1 MLVATFN
8 VNSIRARLP
17 TVLAWLEEHRPD
29 VLALQETKV
38 RDEDFPRAEFEKA
51 GWQVAFRGEKTYNG
65 VAIVSRETPE
75 LVSYGFDGEGKDEG
89 SRLIRADFGGVS
101 VVNTYV
107 PQGRAPEHEMFRFK
121 LEWLARLR
129 RWFDRT
135 FSPDRP
141 LAWAGDFNVARLPLD
156 VFDPEGEADNVC
168 YHPRARDALENVIAW
183 GFEDCF
189 RSNHP
194 EERLYTFF
202 DYRTP
207 WLLKRRMGWRID
219 YIMAA
224 PALARRCRGS
234 WIDLEPRLGERP
246 SDHTFLLAEFE

>member
-1 MLVATFN
+1 ERERVEIYRRCEYLGGEIQELIGVLKLAIR
-8 VNSIRARLP
+8 NS
-17 TVLAWLEEHRPD
+17 
-29 VLALQETKV
+29 
-38 RDEDFPRAEFEKA
+38 
-51 GWQVAFRGEKTYNG
+51 N
-65 VAIVSRETPE
+65 RE
-75 LVSYGFDGEGKDEG
+75 
-89 SRLIRADFGGVS
+89 A
-101 VVNTYV
+101 
-107 PQGRAPEHEMFRFK
+107 
-121 LEWLARLR
+121 
-129 RWFDRT
+129 
-135 FSPDRP
+135 
-141 LAWAGDFNVARLPLD
+141 
-156 VFDPEGEADNVC
+156 EGEADNVC